1 MGHEE
6 IINVNSANDVITSFS
21 GHELLHCICK
31 EAASAVR
38 RISRN
43 LKVWDIQIYLN
54 PPKCLNH
61 IIGVSM
67 CTYQYINFHTRDLI
81 VLF

>member
-6 IINVNSANDVITSFS
+6 IVNVNGANDVITSFS
-21 GHELLHCICK
+21 EHELLHCIWK
-31 EAASAVR
+31 EAASAVK
-38 RISRN
+38 RISWN
-43 LKVWDIQIYLN
+43 LEVWDIQIYLN

-67 CTYQYINFHTRDLI
+67 CVPINTLTFVKETC
-81 VLF
+81 